1 MLNALRHFNLL
12 PTSAIKI
19 IYEILKKIYNERT
32 KKAPKI
38 RKTAEKTFFYTPEKA
53 NNNNTNPEN
62 KPEKK

>member
-38 RKTAEKTFFYTPEKA
+38 RKTAEKSFFYAPEKA
-53 NNNNTNPEN
+53 NNNKPNPES
-62 KPEKK
+62 KQEKK